1 VAFFLPGGVTSVRR
15 VELAALVA
23 QCKLPAIY
31 PLSYFCKSGGLMSYG
46 VSINKIVAGAASYV
60 RPRFSPA
67 PTR

>member
-23 QCKLPAIY
+23 QCKLPAIH
-31 PLSYFCKSGGLMSYG
+31 PLSYFSGGLMSYG